1 MADLNLQEIHD
12 TLISVAH
19 EAGRMMLAANPT
31 DIDQGTKLNCKFAS
45 TYIGESSPPFC
56 PSMLRGYPQC
66 SPSRKHALLD

>member
-31 DIDQGTKLNCKFAS
+31 DIAQGTKLNCAS
-45 TYIGESSPPFC
+45 ANYSNNFTSLF
-56 PSMLRGYPQC
+56 
-66 SPSRKHALLD
+66 

>member
-31 DIDQGTKLNCKFAS
+31 DIDKGTKLNC
-45 TYIGESSPPFC
+45 
-56 PSMLRGYPQC
+56 M
-66 SPSRKHALLD
+66 